1 MKPFISIVK
10 LINKNKTNKNFI
22 QEVKEVSSP
31 FKLTNTGIKIANTK
45 YIPVY
50 LKYVFT
56 IVALCLKSI

>member
-31 FKLTNTGIKIANTK
+31 FKFTNTGMKIASKN

-56 IVALCLKSI
+56 IVDL